1 MRQPR
6 LLGTTQRDFV
16 YSDSAYKLNSLLRT
30 SRTAQALGNSR
41 EAPAFTF
48 SGPNSRHD
56 KNRVVTRHTFK
67 RLASRAP
74 TERPRKPGSAP
85 RVSLA
90 CLALV
95 FFAPL
100 REIPRMTTEKLMN
113 VVEITRFGPPDVLAL
128 RQREIPTPKS
138 DEVLIKIEAAG
149 VSRPDVL
156 QRRGHYHPPTGASDL
171 PGLEAAGV
179 IAACGPGVSEYKLGD
194 QICALLAG
202 GGYAEFCVAPVSQV
216 LPIPSGWSA
225 QEAATLP
232 ENMFTVW
239 ENAFRRAKLQAGE
252 TILIQGGTSG
262 IGSTAIMLAREFG
275 ATVIAT
281 AGTDE
286 KCQACVSIGANAAIN
301 YKTQDFVIE
310 TLRLTG
316 QSGVDVVLDIVGGAY
331 VQRSINCIATNGR
344 ISLLAIQGGDEATFL
359 VSSLIKKRGTILAS
373 NMRPRSP
380 AEKGLIAEDLRRQV
394 WPRLSSRTNFRPIID
409 RVFKFAEAPQ
419 AHERMERGEHVGKI
433 VLIP

>member
-1 MRQPR
+1 
-6 LLGTTQRDFV
+6 
-16 YSDSAYKLNSLLRT
+16 
-30 SRTAQALGNSR
+30 
-41 EAPAFTF
+41 
-48 SGPNSRHD
+48 
-56 KNRVVTRHTFK
+56 
-67 RLASRAP
+67 
-74 TERPRKPGSAP
+74 
-85 RVSLA
+85 
-90 CLALV
+90 
-95 FFAPL
+95 
-100 REIPRMTTEKLMN
+100 MTPQKLMN

-128 RQREIPTPKS
+128 RQREIPTPKN

-171 PGLEAAGV
+171 PGLEVAGV
-179 IAACGPGVSEYKLGD
+179 IAACGPGVSEYKVGD
-194 QICALLAG
+194 LVCALLAG
-202 GGYAEFCVAPVSQV
+202 GGYAEFCVVPVSQV
-216 LPIPSGWSA
+216 LPIPAGWSA

-232 ENMFTVW
+232 ENIFTVW

-275 ATVIAT
+275 ATVITT

-286 KCQACVSIGANAAIN
+286 KCQACVSIGANATIN
-301 YKTQDFVIE
+301 YKSQDFVIE

-316 QSGVDVVLDIVGGAY
+316 QRGVNVVLDIVGGDY
-331 VQRSINCIATNGR
+331 VQRSINCIAIDGR
-344 ISLLAIQGGDEATFL
+344 ISLLAIQGGDEANFS

-394 WPRLSSRTNFRPIID
+394 WPRLSTRTNFRPIID
-409 RVFKFAEAPQ
+409 RVFTFAEAPQ

-433 VLIP
+433 VLVP